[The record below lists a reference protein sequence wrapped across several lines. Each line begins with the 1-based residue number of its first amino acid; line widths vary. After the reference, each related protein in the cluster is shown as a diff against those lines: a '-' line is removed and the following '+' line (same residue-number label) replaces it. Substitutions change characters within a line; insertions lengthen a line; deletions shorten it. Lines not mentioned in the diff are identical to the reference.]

1 MISEIKRTRKN
12 LQEIIDRNN
21 GDLLNYEVIN
31 QSQKLD
37 KLIVI
42 EQERRLLAMGGE

>member
-1 MISEIKRTRKN
+1 MISEIVRTRKN
-12 LQEIIDRNN
+12 LHETIDRNN
-21 GDLLNYEVIN
+21 GDLLSYEVIS

-37 KLIVI
+37 KLIAT